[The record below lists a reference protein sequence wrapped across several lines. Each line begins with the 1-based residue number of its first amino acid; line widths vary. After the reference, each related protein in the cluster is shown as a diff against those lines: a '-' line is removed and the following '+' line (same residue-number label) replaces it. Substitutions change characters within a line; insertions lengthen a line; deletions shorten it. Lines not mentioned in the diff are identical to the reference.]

1 MFVILD
7 SQTHNGMRE
16 KGEKET
22 EQTIAVAGNTSTLHW
37 RRWHPDSK
45 RRQPLVCLLA
55 HIATDTAPLL
65 PPSSESL
72 TDIALFSRVVMLPIK
87 QISISVSL

>member
-7 SQTHNGMRE
+7 SQTHNNMRE
-16 KGEKET
+16 KGEKEI
-22 EQTIAVAGNTSTLHW
+22 ERTIAAAGNTSALCW
-37 RRWHPDSK
+37 RRWHLDSK

-65 PPSSESL
+65 LPSSESL
-72 TDIALFSRVVMLPIK
+72 TDIALFSHVVMPPIK
-87 QISISVSL
+87 QISISVS